1 MPTTA
6 LCGRPSSR
14 PGTRLPDHDLIIE
27 GMTCAACVA
36 RVEKVLNRMDGV
48 TASVSLATERAHVTA
63 PAGMDD
69 AALVAAVRAAGYGA
83 IPAADA
89 MPGQGDDAAASAAAA
104 LRLRLIW
111 AAWLTLPVVLM
122 SMIPPLQ
129 FPGWQWVSMALAT
142 PVVWWCGWTFHVGA
156 WRALM
161 HRSFSMDSLVS
172 LGSAVSWAWSVV
184 AVLFLGAGEIGMKMH
199 MSFLPSDSM
208 GAEVYFEVSAGIVA
222 LVLVGRFLEARA
234 RRSAGQAI
242 RALMALAP
250 DRAVVLRGVDEVEV
264 SADSVLVGDLVVV
277 RPGDRIAVDGEVES
291 GTSAVDRA
299 LLTGESLPVEVGPGD
314 AVEGGSLNAG
324 GRIVVRATRVG
335 AETAVHRVAQ
345 LVEAAQAGKAPVQRL
360 ADRVA
365 AVFVPVVMLIAAG
378 TLIGWLLVGG
388 SAGEAMTAAVAVLVI
403 SCPCALGLATPAAL
417 MVGTGRGAQL
427 GILIRGPEVL
437 ESTRRVTVAVLDKT
451 GTLTEGVMRVTEVV
465 PADGWDA
472 DEALALAGA
481 VEDGSEHPIGRAIAD
496 AARAGSRPIAGVS
509 AFAARAGV
517 GVTADVDGRRVEVG
531 RSDALTGALAVARDR
546 ARGDGR
552 TVVAVNVDGDAVAA
566 IAVSDVVRPETAQA
580 VAMLR
585 HLGLRPVMLTGD
597 ADAPARW
604 VARAVGIDEVVS
616 DVLPEDK
623 ERIVRELQEAGEV
636 VAMAGDGVNDAPAL
650 VRADLGIALGTGT
663 DVAAEAADITL
674 VTPDPRAI
682 ADAIRLSRRTLRTIQ
697 GNLVWA
703 FGYNVA
709 AIPLAVMGFLN
720 PLIAAAA
727 MGLSS
732 IFVVTN
738 SLRLRRFRPAR

>member
-1 MPTTA
+1 
-6 LCGRPSSR
+6 
-14 PGTRLPDHDLIIE
+14 
-27 GMTCAACVA
+27 
-36 RVEKVLNRMDGV
+36 
-48 TASVSLATERAHVTA
+48 
-63 PAGMDD
+63 
-69 AALVAAVRAAGYGA
+69 
-83 IPAADA
+83 
-89 MPGQGDDAAASAAAA
+89 
-104 LRLRLIW
+104 
-111 AAWLTLPVVLM
+111 
-122 SMIPPLQ
+122 
-129 FPGWQWVSMALAT
+129 
-142 PVVWWCGWTFHVGA
+142 
-156 WRALM
+156 
-161 HRSFSMDSLVS
+161 
-172 LGSAVSWAWSVV
+172 
-184 AVLFLGAGEIGMKMH
+184 
-199 MSFLPSDSM
+199 
-208 GAEVYFEVSAGIVA
+208 
-222 LVLVGRFLEARA
+222 
-234 RRSAGQAI
+234 
-242 RALMALAP
+242 
-250 DRAVVLRGVDEVEV
+250 
-264 SADSVLVGDLVVV
+264 
-277 RPGDRIAVDGEVES
+277 
-291 GTSAVDRA
+291 
-299 LLTGESLPVEVGPGD
+299 
-314 AVEGGSLNAG
+314 
-324 GRIVVRATRVG
+324 
-335 AETAVHRVAQ
+335 
-345 LVEAAQAGKAPVQRL
+345 
-360 ADRVA
+360 
-365 AVFVPVVMLIAAG
+365 
-378 TLIGWLLVGG
+378 
-388 SAGEAMTAAVAVLVI
+388 
-403 SCPCALGLATPAAL
+403 

-465 PADGWDA
+465 PADGGDA

-531 RSDALTGALAVARDR
+531 RSDALTGPLAVARDR

-585 HLGLRPVMLTGD
+585 QLGLRPVMLTGD

>member
-1 MPTTA
+1 MPE
-6 LCGRPSSR
+6 
-14 PGTRLPDHDLIIE
+14 HDLIIG

-36 RVEKVLNRMDGV
+36 RVEKALNRMDGV
-48 TASVSLATERAHVTA
+48 DASVSLATERAHVTA
-63 PAGMDD
+63 PEGVEDD
-69 AALVAAVRAAGYGA
+69 ALVAAVRSAGY
-83 IPAADA
+83 DA
-89 MPGQGDDAAASAAAA
+89 VPVSRAPGDQGEDAAAAVAAG
-104 LRLRLIW
+104 LRLRLLW
-111 AAWLTLPVVLM
+111 AAWLTVPVVLM

-129 FPGWQWVSMALAT
+129 FPGWQWVSLALAT
-142 PVVWWCGWTFHVGA
+142 PVVWWCGWTFHIGA

-184 AVLFLGAGEIGMKMH
+184 AVLFLGAGEIGMTMH
-199 MSFLPSDSM
+199 MSFMPSDAM

-222 LVLVGRFLEARA
+222 LVLLGRFLEARA

-242 RALMALAP
+242 RALMALVP
-250 DRAVVLRGVDEVEV
+250 DRAIVLRGGDETEV
-264 SADSVLVGDLVVV
+264 PADSVLVGDLVVV

-299 LLTGESLPVEVGPGD
+299 LLTGESVPVEVGPGD
-314 AVEGGSLNAG
+314 AVEGGALNAG

-335 AETAVHRVAQ
+335 SETAVHRVAE

-365 AVFVPVVMLIAAG
+365 GVFVPVVILIALG
-378 TLIGWLLVGG
+378 TLIGWLALGR

-437 ESTRRVTVAVLDKT
+437 ESTRRVTVVVLDKT
-451 GTLTEGVMRVTEVV
+451 GTLTEGAMRVAEVV
-465 PADGWDA
+465 PADGWDVG
-472 DEALALAGA
+472 EVLALAGA
-481 VEDGSEHPIGRAIAD
+481 VEAGSEHPIGRAIAEE
-496 AARAGSRPIAGVS
+496 ARAGSRPPV
-509 AFAARAGV
+509 AASSFMSRAGL
-517 GVTADVDGRRVEVG
+517 GVTAEVGGRRVEVG
-531 RSDALTGALAVARDR
+531 RSDDLTGTLADARDR
-546 ARGDGR
+546 ARDEGR
-552 TVVAVNVDGDAVAA
+552 TVVAVHVDGDPVGA
-566 IAVSDVVRPETAQA
+566 IAVSDVIRPETAEA

-585 HLGLRPVMLTGD
+585 DLGLRPIMVTGD
-597 ADAPARW
+597 AEAPART
-604 VARAVGIDEVVS
+604 VAGIAGIDEVVS
-616 DVLPEDK
+616 GVLPEDK
-623 ERIVRELQEAGEV
+623 ERIVRELQAAGEV
-636 VAMAGDGVNDAPAL
+636 VAVAGDGVNDAPAL
-650 VRADLGIALGTGT
+650 VRADLGIAIGTGT
-663 DVAAEAADITL
+663 DAAAEAADITL

-709 AIPLAVMGFLN
+709 AIPLAVLGLLN

-738 SLRLRRFRPAR
+738 SLRLRGFTPAR

>member
-6 LCGRPSSR
+6 AYARPSSG
-14 PGTRLPDHDLIIE
+14 PGTSLPEHDLIIE

-48 TASVSLATERAHVTA
+48 TASVSLATERAHVIA
-63 PAGMDD
+63 PVDVDD
-69 AALVAAVRAAGYGA
+69 DALVAVVRAAGYGA
-83 IPAADA
+83 VPASEV
-89 MPGQGDDAAASAAAA
+89 PTGTGDDAATVAAAG
-104 LRLRLIW
+104 LRLRLLW
-111 AAWLTLPVVLM
+111 AVWLTFPILLI
-122 SMIPPLQ
+122 SMVSPLQ
-129 FPGWQWVSMALAT
+129 FPGWQWVSLVLAT
-142 PVVWWCGWTFHVGA
+142 PVVWWCGWTFHFGA

-172 LGSAVSWAWSVV
+172 LGSAVAWGWSVV
-184 AVLFLGAGEIGMKMH
+184 AMLFLGAGEIGMTMH
-199 MSFLPSDSM
+199 MSLMPSDSM
-208 GAEVYFEVSAGIVA
+208 GAELYFEVAAGIVA
-222 LVLVGRFLEARA
+222 LVLLGRFLEARA

-242 RALMALAP
+242 RALLALAP
-250 DRAVVLRGVDEVEV
+250 DRAIVLRGDDEVEV
-264 SADSVLVGDLVVV
+264 PADSVAVGDLVVV
-277 RPGDRIAVDGEVES
+277 RPGDRIPVDGDVES
-291 GTSAVDRA
+291 GSSAVDRA
-299 LLTGESLPVEVGPGD
+299 LLTGESIPVEVGPGD
-314 AVEGGSLNAG
+314 PVEGGALNAG

-365 AVFVPVVMLIAAG
+365 AVFVPVVMLIALG
-378 TLIGWLLVGG
+378 TLIGWLALGN

-465 PADGWDA
+465 PGDGWDA
-472 DEALALAGA
+472 DEVLSLAGA
-481 VEDGSEHPIGRAIAD
+481 AEAGSEHPIGRAIAE
-496 AARAGSRPIAGVS
+496 AAHDGSRSLIGASSFASRAGM
-509 AFAARAGV
+509 
-517 GVTADVDGRRVEVG
+517 GVTADVDGRRVQVG
-531 RSDALTGALAVARDR
+531 RSDDLVGSLAEARDR
-546 ARGDGR
+546 SRGQGR
-552 TVVAVNVDGDAVAA
+552 TVVAVHVDGSAAGA
-566 IAVSDVVRPETAQA
+566 IAVSDVIRAETADA
-580 VAMLR
+580 VVMLR
-585 HLGLRPVMLTGD
+585 ELGLRPIMLTGD
-597 ADAPARW
+597 AQAPARA
-604 VARAVGIDEVVS
+604 VADAVGIDEVLS

-623 ERIVRELQEAGEV
+623 QRVVRELQAAGEV

-650 VRADLGIALGTGT
+650 VSADLGIAIGTGT